1 MVINKLVKLFLLL
14 LPKNNMLYYIIML
27 APYTRF
33 LKFHTA
39 MLKKIIN
46 NYSACRP
53 LCLWPVTQDINPQRL
68 QPNKL
73 WQIDV
78 THCPKFSP
86 SSFLYICIHTNSS
99 FIWATLLQGKAT
111 QHVITHLL
119 AYFTIMKTP
128 SSIKADNGPAFIS
141 KKCKQFLQSFFYQTY
156 YRHSL
161 YSTNTRHS

>member
-1 MVINKLVKLFLLL
+1 MVINKLVNLFLLL

-86 SSFLYICIHTNSS
+86 SSFLYVCIYPTGAQVYIVKYEKVHMMIDTK
-99 FIWATLLQGKAT
+99 FRRAVHLGVEVRLEWWTGGRGRGLQ
-111 QHVITHLL
+111 
-119 AYFTIMKTP
+119 
-128 SSIKADNGPAFIS
+128 
-141 KKCKQFLQSFFYQTY
+141 
-156 YRHSL
+156 L
-161 YSTNTRHS
+161 Y